1 MPETTIERIRA
12 REILDSRGDPT
23 IAVDVFLEGGA
34 RGTAMVPSG
43 ASTGAH
49 EAVELRDGN
58 KKRYRGKGV
67 QVAVGNVDDVIAPEL
82 IGEEASDQSGIDRM
96 LRDLDGTPNKAKLG
110 ANATL
115 GVSLACAR
123 AASAAV
129 GLPLYRYLGGP
140 LARTLP
146 VPLMNVLNGGKHALD
161 SADMQEYM
169 LAPVG
174 MTSFREALRA
184 GAEIFHALRSIL
196 HDKGMSTGVGDEGG
210 YAPSGLTDNEQPI
223 KLILEAV
230 EKAGYRPGED
240 VAIALDPAATELFRY
255 AANREERDAG
265 GGWRAVSAK
274 SRRNEAGEPVYRGI
288 QPGYELQREGRM
300 LTSDEMIDLYEGWL
314 SKYPLVS
321 VEDGL
326 AEDDWDG
333 WKAITERLGDRLQLV
348 GDDLFVTNV
357 ERIRRGVSEG
367 CANAVLIKLN
377 QIGTLSET
385 IEAVEFAHRS
395 GYAAVISHR
404 SGETEDTTIADLCVA
419 LNTGQIKTGSLSRSE
434 RVAKYNRLMEIELEL
449 GDAARYPGKDAFP
462 RSSRGG

>member
-1 MPETTIERIRA
+1 MSDTTIERVRA

-23 IAVDVFLEGGA
+23 VAVDVFLENGA

-49 EAVELRDGN
+49 EAVELRDGDP
-58 KKRYRGKGV
+58 KRYRGKGV
-67 QVAVGNVDDVIAPEL
+67 LIAVGNVDDIIAPEL

-96 LRDLDGTPNKAKLG
+96 LRELDGTPDKSKLG

-161 SADMQEYM
+161 SADLQEYM

-174 MTSFREALRA
+174 MSSFSEALRA
-184 GAEIFHALRSIL
+184 GAEVFHALKAIL
-196 HDKGMSTGVGDEGG
+196 HERGMSTGVGDEGG
-210 YAPSGLTDNEQPI
+210 YAPSGLADNEEPI
-223 KLILEAV
+223 RLMLEAI

-240 VAIALDPAATELFRY
+240 IALALDPAATELWSGGAY
-255 AANREERDAG
+255 ALARESRSLTSAEMIEMYA
-265 GGWRAVSAK
+265 GWRDS
-274 SRRNEAGEPVYRGI
+274 
-288 QPGYELQREGRM
+288 
-300 LTSDEMIDLYEGWL
+300 
-314 SKYPLVS
+314 YPLVS
-321 VEDGL
+321 IEDGL

-333 WKAITERLGDRLQLV
+333 WAALTKQLGERMQLV

-357 ERIRRGVSEG
+357 ERIRRGVAEG

-385 IEAVEFAHRS
+385 IEAVEYAHRS
-395 GYAAVISHR
+395 GYTAVISHR

-449 GDAARYPGKDAFP
+449 GDAARYPGKNAFP
-462 RSSRGG
+462 RSARG

>member
-1 MPETTIERIRA
+1 MSDTTIERVRA

-23 IAVDVFLEGGA
+23 VAVDVFLENGA

-49 EAVELRDGN
+49 EAVELRDGDP
-58 KKRYRGKGV
+58 KRYRGKGV
-67 QVAVGNVDDVIAPEL
+67 QIAVGNVDDIIAPEL

-96 LRDLDGTPNKAKLG
+96 LRELDGTPDKSKLG

-161 SADMQEYM
+161 SADLQEYM

-174 MTSFREALRA
+174 MSSFSEALRA
-184 GAEIFHALRSIL
+184 GAEVFHALKGIL
-196 HDKGMSTGVGDEGG
+196 HGRGTSTGVGDEGG
-210 YAPSGLTDNEQPI
+210 YAPSGLADNEEPI
-223 KLILEAV
+223 RLMLEAI

-240 VAIALDPAATELFRY
+240 IALALDPAATELWSGGAY
-255 AANREERDAG
+255 ALA
-265 GGWRAVSAK
+265 
-274 SRRNEAGEPVYRGI
+274 
-288 QPGYELQREGRM
+288 REGRS
-300 LTSDEMIDLYEGWL
+300 LTSAEMIEMYAGWRDR
-314 SKYPLVS
+314 YPIVS
-321 VEDGL
+321 IEDGL

-333 WKAITERLGDRLQLV
+333 WAQLTKQLGERVQLV

-357 ERIRRGVSEG
+357 ERIRRGVAEG

-385 IEAVEFAHRS
+385 IEAVEYAHRS

-462 RSSRGG
+462 RSARG

>member
-1 MPETTIERIRA
+1 MSDTTIERVRA

-23 IAVDVFLEGGA
+23 VAVDVFLENGA

-49 EAVELRDGN
+49 EAVELRDGDP
-58 KKRYRGKGV
+58 KRYRGKGV
-67 QVAVGNVDDVIAPEL
+67 QIAVGNVDDIIAPEL

-96 LRDLDGTPNKAKLG
+96 LRELDGTPDKSKLG

-161 SADMQEYM
+161 SADLQEYM

-174 MTSFREALRA
+174 MSSFSEALRA
-184 GAEIFHALRSIL
+184 GAEVFHALKGIL
-196 HDKGMSTGVGDEGG
+196 HGRGTSTGVGDEGG
-210 YAPSGLTDNEQPI
+210 YAPSGLADNEEPI
-223 KLILEAV
+223 RLMLEAI

-240 VAIALDPAATELFRY
+240 IALALDPAATELWSGGAY
-255 AANREERDAG
+255 ALA
-265 GGWRAVSAK
+265 
-274 SRRNEAGEPVYRGI
+274 
-288 QPGYELQREGRM
+288 REGRS
-300 LTSDEMIDLYEGWL
+300 LTSAEMIEMYAGWRDR
-314 SKYPLVS
+314 YPIVS
-321 VEDGL
+321 IEDGL

-333 WKAITERLGDRLQLV
+333 WAQLMKHLGERVQLV

-357 ERIRRGVSEG
+357 ERIRRGVAEG

-385 IEAVEFAHRS
+385 IEAVEYAHRS

-434 RVAKYNRLMEIELEL
+434 RVAKYNRLLRIEGEL
-449 GDAARYPGKDAFP
+449 GDGARYPGRQAL
-462 RSSRGG
+462 SAVAGSRTLGAAGVAAAS

>member
-1 MPETTIERIRA
+1 MPDTTIELLRA

-23 IAVDVFLEGGA
+23 VAVDVLLADGS

-49 EAVELRDGN
+49 EAVELRDGD

-67 QVAVGNVDDVIAPEL
+67 LRAVDNVDDLIAPEL
-82 IGEEASDQSGIDRM
+82 IGEDAADQSAIDR
-96 LRDLDGTPNKAKLG
+96 LLLELDGTPNKAKLG
-110 ANATL
+110 ANALL

-123 AASAAV
+123 AAANAV

-146 VPLMNVLNGGKHALD
+146 VPMMNVLNGGKHATD

-169 LAPVG
+169 IVPLG
-174 MTSFREALRA
+174 RESFREAMRA
-184 GAEIFHALRSIL
+184 GSEVFHALKDIL
-196 HDKGMSTGVGDEGG
+196 HDKGMGTGVGDEGG
-210 YAPSGLTDNEQPI
+210 FAPAGLKDNEEPI
-223 KLILEAV
+223 RLIIAAI

-240 VAIALDPAATELFRY
+240 VAIALDPASTEFFMGGTYSLAREKRTLSARELVAQYADWQKRY
-255 AANREERDAG
+255 PI
-265 GGWRAVSAK
+265 VS
-274 SRRNEAGEPVYRGI
+274 I
-288 QPGYELQREGRM
+288 
-300 LTSDEMIDLYEGWL
+300 
-314 SKYPLVS
+314 
-321 VEDGL
+321 EDGL

-333 WKAITERLGDRLQLV
+333 WSELTRTLGDKVQLV

-357 ERIRRGVSEG
+357 ERIRKGVSANI
-367 CANAVLIKLN
+367 ANAVLIKLN

-385 IEAVEFAHRS
+385 IEAIELAHRS

-404 SGETEDTTIADLCVA
+404 SGETEDTTIADLVVA

-434 RVAKYNRLMEIELEL
+434 RVAKYNRLMEIETEL
-449 GDAARYPGKDAFP
+449 QDAARYPGRDAYP
-462 RSSRGG
+462 RFGR

>member
-1 MPETTIERIRA
+1 MSDTTIERVRA

-23 IAVDVFLEGGA
+23 VAVDVFLENGA

-49 EAVELRDGN
+49 EAVELRDGDP
-58 KKRYRGKGV
+58 KRYRGKGV
-67 QVAVGNVDDVIAPEL
+67 LIAVGNVDDIIAPEL

-96 LRDLDGTPNKAKLG
+96 LRELDGTPDKSKLG

-161 SADMQEYM
+161 SADLQEYM

-174 MTSFREALRA
+174 MSSFSEALRA
-184 GAEIFHALRSIL
+184 GAEVFHALKGIL
-196 HDKGMSTGVGDEGG
+196 HGRGTSTGVGDEGG
-210 YAPSGLTDNEQPI
+210 YAPSGLADNEEPI
-223 KLILEAV
+223 RLMLEAI

-240 VAIALDPAATELFRY
+240 IALALDPAATELWSGGAY
-255 AANREERDAG
+255 ALARESRSLTSAEMIEMYA
-265 GGWRAVSAK
+265 GWRDRYPIVS
-274 SRRNEAGEPVYRGI
+274 I
-288 QPGYELQREGRM
+288 
-300 LTSDEMIDLYEGWL
+300 
-314 SKYPLVS
+314 
-321 VEDGL
+321 EDGL

-333 WKAITERLGDRLQLV
+333 WAQLTKHLGERVQLV

-357 ERIRRGVSEG
+357 ERIRRGVAEG

-385 IEAVEFAHRS
+385 IEAVEYAHRS

-462 RSSRGG
+462 RSARG

>member
-23 IAVDVFLEGGA
+23 VAVDVFLDSGA

-49 EAVELRDGN
+49 EAVELRDGDP
-58 KKRYRGKGV
+58 KRYRGKGV
-67 QVAVGNVDDVIAPEL
+67 QTAVGNVDDLIAPEL
-82 IGEEASDQSGIDRM
+82 IGEDASDQSGIDRM
-96 LRDLDGTPNKAKLG
+96 LLELDGTPDKSKLG
-110 ANATL
+110 ANAML

-123 AASAAV
+123 AASTAV

-140 LARTLP
+140 LARTIP
-146 VPLMNVLNGGKHALD
+146 VPMMNVLNGGKHALD

-169 LAPVG
+169 IVPVG
-174 MTSFREALRA
+174 MQSFREALRA
-184 GAEIFHALRSIL
+184 GAEIFHALKTIL
-196 HDKGMSTGVGDEGG
+196 HDRGMSTGVGDEGG
-210 YAPSGLTDNEQPI
+210 YAASGLADNEEPI
-223 KLILEAV
+223 RLMLEAI

-240 VAIALDPAATELFRY
+240 VALALDPAASEL
-255 AANREERDAG
+255 
-265 GGWRAVSAK
+265 
-274 SRRNEAGEPVYRGI
+274 YRT
-288 QPGYELQREGRM
+288 PGYELARENRT
-300 LTSDEMIDLYEGWL
+300 LSSDEMIEMYVGWCDR
-314 SKYPLVS
+314 YPLVS
-321 VEDGL
+321 IEDGL
-326 AEDDWDG
+326 AEDDWGG
-333 WKAITERLGDRLQLV
+333 WAALTKQLGERVQLV

-357 ERIRRGVSEG
+357 ERIRRGVAEG

-385 IEAVEFAHRS
+385 IEAVEYAHRS

-462 RSSRGG
+462 RSARG